1 MPSWKQA
8 DRPIRIKTP
17 LGDDVLLVGS
27 LNGTEQLG
35 RPFKYEL
42 VLYSEDHELD
52 YKKLI
57 GQNVTLFVDKEG
69 NEPRYFN
76 GFVSRFSQS
85 NYEDDVAEYR
95 AVVVPWLWF
104 LTRSSDCRIFQN
116 KTIPDILKQVFS
128 DHGFTDVIDRLQ
140 SQAGYRTWDY
150 CVQYR
155 ETAFNF
161 VSRLM
166 EEEGIYYFF
175 KHEADKHS
183 LVLCDS
189 PASHRQFGGYEDLFY
204 RPSSKTVLES
214 LWTWTVER
222 EIQSGGYATTDFDFT
237 TPKRNTLANSYKD
250 RGHGNSQFEQFD
262 YLGEQSPFSEGE
274 RYAQLRLDEQQA
286 QHEIFT
292 GEGDARGICAGVRF
306 TLKGHPRREFE
317 QEYLTTGA
325 EYTVHCGPLVTGSEQ
340 EKSFEYK
347 ARLTA
352 LPLEQQF
359 RSQRFTPKPI
369 IHGPQTA
376 IVVGPSGEKIYTDEY
391 GRVKVHFHWDRH
403 GTTDENASCWVR
415 VSQAWAGKPKT
426 DNWGD
431 MALPHVGDEVIV
443 ECLEGDPD
451 RPIITGRVYNASNMP
466 PQDLPA
472 NKDKRIMQDD
482 FGNKIILDATPGDEH
497 IRLYSPHHKSGI
509 NIGRS
514 VETWS
519 QSDAKNIH
527 FANAHT
533 IVGGTNTQVTL
544 GFSAQAVAGA
554 QLSIITPI
562 QMNVVAGASLLWT
575 LGYQWNY
582 STGSVVNSSNKDI
595 LSTSTE
601 DYILGAGD
609 SFCVAANTRAKGG
622 PCKPVISADH
632 EGISISCGNVL
643 TPETAGGPGDWY
655 KPSPGDATFPLL
667 LVALGAALSAGSTA
681 AFIER
686 YDDEDKKD
694 WEKYVEPAGI
704 AAFAV
709 ALIGA
714 VWLYRKQ
721 MRDAVIE
728 PVEHLP
734 ADVKG
739 RIKISP
745 DGDMNILGKTLEIG
759 VGPSAA
765 PRKKAAM
772 EITDKGEITLKA
784 FSTQNIKISGKDITQ
799 KGKLSVNGGNLVVN
813 P

>member
-1 MPSWKQA
+1 MPTYKQA

-17 LGDDVLLVGS
+17 LGDDTLLVGS
-27 LNGTEQLG
+27 LAGTEELG
-35 RPFKYEL
+35 RPFQYDL
-42 VLYSEDHELD
+42 LLFSEDHEID

-57 GQNVTLFVDKEG
+57 GQNVTIFVEKEG
-69 NEPRYFN
+69 TEPRFFN
-76 GFVSRFSQS
+76 GFVSRFSQTDVE
-85 NYEDDVAEYR
+85 EDLAEYR

-116 KTIPDILKQVFS
+116 KTIPDILKQVFT
-128 DHGFTDVIDRLQ
+128 DHGFSDVVDRLQ
-140 SQAGYRTWDY
+140 GSYRTWDY

-155 ETAFNF
+155 ETALNF
-161 VSRLM
+161 VNRLM

-175 KHEADKHS
+175 KHETDKHS

-189 PASHRQFGGYEDLFY
+189 PASHRQFGGYEDLLY
-204 RPSSKTVLES
+204 RPASKMAQES
-214 LWTWTVER
+214 LWRWSVEH

-237 TPKRNTLANSYKD
+237 TPKKNTLANSFKD

-274 RYAQLRLDEQQA
+274 RYAQLRLDENQA

-306 TLKGHPRREFE
+306 TLKGHPRSEFQ
-317 QEYLTTGA
+317 QEYLTTA
-325 EYTVHCGPLVTGSEQ
+325 VQYTVQCAPLVTGSEQ

-347 ARLTA
+347 AKLTA

-359 RSQRFTPKPI
+359 RSRRVTPKPLVY
-369 IHGPQTA
+369 GPQTA

-403 GTTDENASCWVR
+403 GTADENASCWVR

-451 RPIITGRVYNASNMP
+451 RPIITGRVYNGANMP

-482 FGNKIILDATPGDEH
+482 FGNKIVLDATPGDEH
-497 IRLYSPHHKSGI
+497 IRLYSPHHTSGI

-544 GFSAQAVAGA
+544 GFAAQAVAGA
-554 QLSIITPI
+554 QLSIITPL
-562 QMNVVAGASLLWT
+562 QLNVVAGASLIWT

-622 PCKPVISADH
+622 PCKPVINADH
-632 EGISISCGNVL
+632 EGIVISCGDVL
-643 TPETAGGPGDWY
+643 KAPGPGDWY
-655 KPSPGDATFPLL
+655 KPDPGNATWPLV
-667 LVALGAALSAGSTA
+667 LVALGVALSAGSTA

-694 WEKYVEPAGI
+694 WEKYVEPSGI
-704 AAFAV
+704 AAFAI
-709 ALIGA
+709 ALLGA

-721 MRDAVIE
+721 MRDAVVE
-728 PVEHLP
+728 PVEHSP
-734 ADVKG
+734 ENIKG
-739 RIKISP
+739 HLTISP
-745 DGDMNILGKTLEIG
+745 DGDVDIVGKTVKIG
-759 VGPSAA
+759 VKPPSADQT
-765 PRKKAAM
+765 KKGSV
-772 EITDKGEITLKA
+772 EITAAGGISLKA
-784 FSTQNIKISGKDITQ
+784 DAAQNISIAGNNIEQ
-799 KGKLSVNGGNLVVN
+799 KGVLKVNGGNLVVQK
-813 P
+813 